1 MLNETI
7 RLKESLNEARND
19 AEKHTQPTD
28 NQNSKEEE
36 EIQIIK
42 ETLGEKQKCDECDF
56 ETCVPKYI
64 KGHKVVKHDNGQYQ
78 CQRGN
83 GCKAAF
89 KTLRDLDEHIKSVHG
104 QSNAKPSTFQCDKC
118 DQTFDARAK
127 LRVHNEKKHLSKQ
140 SSYQCENCDK
150 VFPTQGQKNVHM
162 NECTAGFETVKTSLC
177 RYFMNGYCLKGS
189 SFTFSHQRSLQ
200 LLPSWCRN
208 TKTKVKRANRI

>member
-1 MLNETI
+1 M
-7 RLKESLNEARND
+7 
-19 AEKHTQPTD
+19 
-28 NQNSKEEE
+28 
-36 EIQIIK
+36 
-42 ETLGEKQKCDECDF
+42 
-56 ETCVPKYI
+56 
-64 KGHKVVKHDNGQYQ
+64 
-78 CQRGN
+78 
-83 GCKAAF
+83 
-89 KTLRDLDEHIKSVHG
+89 DEHIKSVHG

-189 SFTFSHQRSLQ
+189 SCTFSHQLNSSA
-200 LLPSWCRN
+200 PYCRN
-208 TKTKVKRANRI
+208 GVCSFFHPGVGIQRPRFSEQTGFRKELSQNMASNRKTQFNRPWCIYMMD